1 MAAGAHT
8 FLFTDLVGFTAL
20 AASEGDERAADVAL
34 EFARCV
40 EPLADRHGAE
50 VVKRLGDG
58 LMLRCP
64 EPGQAVRLGLQIVA
78 EQSERV
84 PVRVGMHT
92 GPAVERSGDW
102 YGTTVNVA
110 ARLCAAA
117 GGGEV
122 LVSEATRE
130 QAGRLKK
137 LEVGD
142 HRLHWLKNLD
152 EPVGARTVAAPEP
165 RTRFAFPEKALG
177 FLCPSPQMKEAL

>member
-1 MAAGAHT
+1 VAAGAHT

-20 AASEGDERAADVAL
+20 AASEGDDRAADVAL
-34 EFARCV
+34 DFVRCV
-40 EPLADRHGAE
+40 EPLAGNQGAE

-58 LMLRCP
+58 LMLRSPDP
-64 EPGQAVRLGLQIVA
+64 ERAVRLGLEIVA
-78 EQSERV
+78 EQNERV
-84 PVRVGMHT
+84 PVRVGIHT
-92 GPAVERSGDW
+92 GPAVERGGDW

-152 EPVGARTVAAPEP
+152 EPVGARTVAMPEP
-165 RTRFAFPEKALG
+165 RSRFAFSERALG